1 MNKCIYKYTCSI
13 NVISDRLLN
22 LKNHF
27 ETYFPFLKSLTI
39 ILKQTR
45 QTASYFQVP
54 FYYLNSSTLA
64 TSCKELTHWKRPW
77 CWEGLGAGGEGDDR
91 GWDGWMASL
100 TRWTRVWVVSW
111 SWWWTGRPG
120 VLRFMRSQRVGHD
133 WPTELNWVIYI
144 SGSQLSK
151 FSRWWPLST
160 TNPTVRN
167 LIVIIKHS

>member
-64 TSCKELTHWKRPW
+64 TSCKELTHWKRP
-77 CWEGLGAGGEGDDR
+77 
-91 GWDGWMASL
+91 
-100 TRWTRVWVVSW
+100 
-111 SWWWTGRPG
+111 
-120 VLRFMRSQRVGHD
+120 
-133 WPTELNWVIYI
+133 
-144 SGSQLSK
+144 
-151 FSRWWPLST
+151 
-160 TNPTVRN
+160 
-167 LIVIIKHS
+167 